1 MMAGGGGG
9 TAVVEVEDLE
19 ITSSGIGGFEFL
31 TT

>member
-9 TAVVEVEDLE
+9 TTVVEVEDLE
-19 ITSSGIGGFEFL
+19 ITSCGIGDFEFL